1 MAHFLTGM
9 SQRGTTSTMI
19 VRYKLSVLLLIVGFQ
34 LACCED
40 TTDIKDDLMESES
53 KDPAKVEIIKQ
64 IKRVNDDGSY
74 TFGYE
79 ADDGTFKIESR
90 DVLGNIKG
98 TFGFVNADG
107 EIKRV
112 SYTTT
117 NTTESATV
125 SSVEKE
131 RSSVIQQIPRNRT
144 IISSTTRRPPNIVF
158 PHVTPSPSSTVIQSI
173 PKRRAQS
180 IVASSNNNLTTTSTE
195 GPSYK
200 NVVKATDFDI
210 STTRSSS
217 TTESPARTSQQPRP
231 TGHYIR
237 STLSPQDNVPRYTE
251 GQLIRPTQA
260 DTVTPRP
267 TENIYSRRLI
277 VTRNPYLEE
286 PLSST
291 IKPIVEESEFHENM
305 RSNLL
310 RRQLNQE
317 KVSNFDTR
325 QHVLN
330 LQQSIGDDSTDV
342 YSGSLTTGTPRHLFT
357 TTDRPRPLHTIISA
371 AKTNKYQP
379 VYQTNAIRGPQP
391 TPASVYR
398 QETTTDATNTENN
411 YAQPNPV
418 LHLQNQEQQVI
429 PVMRSSHHPFHRGAI
444 LIPVNQIQNG
454 RYIIEDPN
462 EEVNQQQFVP
472 QFTVPNQQ
480 LYLRE
485 TNQNIPQQIP
495 DPRLA
500 PVPYQ
505 IIPRRR
511 PVQVQVPVQ
520 VEQMENVYS
529 PRPYRV
535 PLPINPAEFQD
546 EIDNIKPPVST
557 QDFQKLLNR
566 LIMRQTQLQEISRLE
581 NTRMLQE
588 TYINPERYRQSV
600 QPTPVSVFVRARQDR
615 LNNGPVQFISQ
626 PQAQGARHFITV
638 PQSPQVPMQKL
649 MESQQQYSATD
660 PYSENYAPPPLFRP
674 GRRVARLLQPGQRPK
689 QEEDNYL
696 PPDVREMLLLRMLQ
710 LAINPNLPLQPSEG
724 ETMASAIRNHKK
736 ESVRNVEILGEEQEQ
751 KPVSRNKRFRESV
764 EYDYY

>member
-1 MAHFLTGM
+1 MFQLLT
-9 SQRGTTSTMI
+9 
-19 VRYKLSVLLLIVGFQ
+19 VLLFIVGLQ
-34 LACCED
+34 LAYCEE
-40 TTDIKDDLMESES
+40 TTETKDDLMESES
-53 KDPAKVEIIKQ
+53 KDPSKVEIIKQ
-64 IKRVNDDGSY
+64 IKRVNEDGSY

-98 TFGFVNADG
+98 TFGFVNSDG

-144 IISSTTRRPPNIVF
+144 IISSTTRRPSIVF

-173 PKRRAQS
+173 PRRRAQS
-180 IVASSNNNLTTTSTE
+180 IVASNNNNLTTTSTE
-195 GPSYK
+195 RPSYK
-200 NVVKATDFDI
+200 NIVKATDFDI

-217 TTESPARTSQQPRP
+217 TTESPTRTSQQPRP

-237 STLSPQDNVPRYTE
+237 STLSPQDDVPRYTE

-267 TENIYSRRLI
+267 TENTYSRRLI

-286 PLSST
+286 PVSST
-291 IKPIVEESEFHENM
+291 IKPIVEESEFDENM

-317 KVSNFDTR
+317 KLSNFDTR

-330 LQQSIGDDSTDV
+330 LQQSVGDDSTDV

-357 TTDRPRPLHTIISA
+357 TTDRPRPHPSTIST
-371 AKTNKYQP
+371 AKGIQANKYLP

-391 TPASVYR
+391 TPSSVYR
-398 QETTTDATNTENN
+398 QETTTDATSTENN

-418 LHLQNQEQQVI
+418 PVLQLQNQEEQVI
-429 PVMRSSHHPFHRGAI
+429 PVVRSRHHPFHRGAI

-462 EEVNQQQFVP
+462 EDVNQQQFVP
-472 QFTVPNQQ
+472 QFAVPNQQ
-480 LYLRE
+480 IYLRE
-485 TNQNIPQQIP
+485 ANQNIPQQIP
-495 DPRLA
+495 DPRHG

-511 PVQVQVPVQ
+511 PVQIPVPVPVQ

-529 PRPYRV
+529 SRPYRV
-535 PLPINPAEFQD
+535 PLPINPIEFQD

-566 LIMRQTQLQEISRLE
+566 LIMRQTQLQEISRIE
-581 NTRMLQE
+581 NARMLQQ
-588 TYINPERYRQSV
+588 TYINPKHYRQAV

-615 LNNGPVQFISQ
+615 ANNGPVQFISQ
-626 PQAQGARHFITV
+626 PQAQGSRHFITV
-638 PQSPQVPMQKL
+638 PQNPPVPMQKL
-649 MESQQQYSATD
+649 MESQQEYNAAD
-660 PYSENYAPPPLFRP
+660 PYSENYAPATLYRS
-674 GRRVARLLQPGQRPK
+674 GRRVARLLHPAQRPK
-689 QEEDNYL
+689 EEEDNNYL

-724 ETMASAIRNHKK
+724 ETMASAIRQQKK
-736 ESVRNVEILGEEQEQ
+736 ESVRNVEILGEEPEP
-751 KPVSRNKRFRESV
+751 KPVSRNKRFGESV